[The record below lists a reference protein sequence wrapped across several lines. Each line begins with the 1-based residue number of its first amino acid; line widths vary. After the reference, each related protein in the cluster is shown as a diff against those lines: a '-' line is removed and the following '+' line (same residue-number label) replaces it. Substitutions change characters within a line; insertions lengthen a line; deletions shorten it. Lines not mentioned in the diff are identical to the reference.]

1 MEAWKYRLASEV
13 VQVKVV
19 NSCAEA
25 LRQKCTTRQRHE
37 RHVKKTNANIEFKCY
52 LVPVCLRLEV
62 TTLFIGQKKSV
73 INRLN
78 SVNIAALTAL
88 SYNIQVCGF
97 LGREPFCLLHFGR
110 GTNMDCTKL
119 HFSFQNYLR
128 QLFKPHRWKCDPL
141 EANKETQQGI
151 TCEISDKLVNF
162 WEKVSVKKKTSFG
175 QIKEKVIF

>member
-1 MEAWKYRLASEV
+1 M
-13 VQVKVV
+13 QVKVV

-62 TTLFIGQKKSV
+62 TTFFIGQKKSV

-78 SVNIAALTAL
+78 SVNIAALLCPLTYRYAFF
-88 SYNIQVCGF
+88 C
-97 LGREPFCLLHFGR
+97 REPFCLLHFGR

-128 QLFKPHRWKCDPL
+128 QLFKPHRWRCDPF